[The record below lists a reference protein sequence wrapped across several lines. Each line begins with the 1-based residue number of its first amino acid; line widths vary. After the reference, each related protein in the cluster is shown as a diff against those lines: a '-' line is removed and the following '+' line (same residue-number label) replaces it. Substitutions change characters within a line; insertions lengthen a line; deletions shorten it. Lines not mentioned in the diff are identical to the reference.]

1 MNFFK
6 SFTHSTT
13 TLEPRGSNHCLLTS
27 SSTSNLA
34 SADDLDIAELLKNL
48 GGRLKKADGEWPLV
62 CLVHNIK
69 KIYVRI
75 MAKGGELDKLTR
87 ELLADYN
94 VA

>member
-1 MNFFK
+1 
-6 SFTHSTT
+6 
-13 TLEPRGSNHCLLTS
+13 
-27 SSTSNLA
+27 
-34 SADDLDIAELLKNL
+34 LLKNL